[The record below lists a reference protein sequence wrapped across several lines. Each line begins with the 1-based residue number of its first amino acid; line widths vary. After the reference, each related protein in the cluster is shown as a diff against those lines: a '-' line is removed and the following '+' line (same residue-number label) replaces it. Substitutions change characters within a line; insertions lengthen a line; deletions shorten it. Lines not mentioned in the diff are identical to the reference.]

1 MKRIFKQDLFLGLFH
16 CPRMDWGC
24 KLDMAKF
31 SKKSRPQGGPKLAKK
46 SLKNELSW
54 RKMKKNEK
62 NSYLRSFFGLEARP
76 EGKFR
81 GQVPYTEVLGP
92 LGYRGGQKWPKKLKN
107 CYKMDKNEQMWK
119 ELLNKLH
126 FWAGPTVQGWIE
138 GVSLIWQHS
147 KNSRPQGGPNLAKK
161 NL

>member
-1 MKRIFKQDLFLGLFH
+1 MK
-16 CPRMDWGC
+16 
-24 KLDMAKF
+24 
-31 SKKSRPQGGPKLAKK
+31 
-46 SLKNELSW
+46 
-54 RKMKKNEK
+54 KMKKNER

-92 LGYRGGQKWPKKLKN
+92 LGYRGGRKWPKKLKN

-147 KNSRPQGGPNLAKK
+147 KNSRPQGGGQNGPKK
-161 NL
+161 SLKNELSWKKMKKSEKNSWLRYFLGLEARPESIFRGQVT